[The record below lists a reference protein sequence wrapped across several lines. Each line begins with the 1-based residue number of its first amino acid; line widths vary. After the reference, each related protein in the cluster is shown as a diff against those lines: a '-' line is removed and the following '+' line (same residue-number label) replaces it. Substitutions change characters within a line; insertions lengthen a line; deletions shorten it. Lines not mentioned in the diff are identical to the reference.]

1 MVPQKD
7 IYICIY
13 IYIYTHICVFAM
25 LTDICGIFCLFA
37 INIYVYI
44 CYIDWKKASQS
55 PLVLIKMWIAILK
68 VYFMFRHLILL
79 VPNPGTKN
87 IPVNMHIIC
96 IYMYQS
102 HLILFA
108 LLLYFTKPPWYPRVG
123 PKFSQL
129 GPPAAGVSDRGL
141 PVEVSTS
148 RASSCSCGYSTHVK
162 KPSISEKKEHWQE
175 TPNTVGVGSQC
186 ARYKQK

>member
-1 MVPQKD
+1 MVPLWYPKK
-7 IYICIY
+7 IYIY
-13 IYIYTHICVFAM
+13 VYIYTHICVFAM

-37 INIYVYI
+37 INIYIYVYI

-148 RASSCSCGYSTHVK
+148 HASSCSMWRNPLSRK
-162 KPSISEKKEHWQE
+162 KKNIGKRPQTLW
-175 TPNTVGVGSQC
+175 G
-186 ARYKQK
+186 

>member
-1 MVPQKD
+1 
-7 IYICIY
+7 
-13 IYIYTHICVFAM
+13 
-25 LTDICGIFCLFA
+25 
-37 INIYVYI
+37 
-44 CYIDWKKASQS
+44 
-55 PLVLIKMWIAILK
+55 
-68 VYFMFRHLILL
+68 
-79 VPNPGTKN
+79 
-87 IPVNMHIIC
+87 
-96 IYMYQS
+96 MYQS